1 MGLSPRHGTNRESN
15 KAYTGGINM
24 GTFAFKMPDI
34 GEGVVEGEVVE
45 WMVAVGDV
53 VKEDDPILSVMTDK
67 ATVEIPSPVDGK
79 VTKVIGEAGDILP
92 VGVVCIEF
100 EVDGAGNASASEEAP
115 TKKEA
120 EPAKEEPKA
129 TPAPTPAPKAAAET
143 PPAPTPAPAMAPVPR
158 APGTKALA
166 SPAVRQRAREA
177 NISLDHVSGSGPA
190 GRISHADLD
199 THIAGGASG
208 ASRSAPVGGRARVQ
222 LNGTE
227 AMKVIGL
234 RRKIA
239 DSMIA
244 SYSTIPHFS
253 YFEEVDV
260 TALEEL
266 RQHLNA
272 TRPEGAPKLTY
283 LPFIMQALV
292 RALAERPECN
302 ALYDDE
308 ANIVTRHEAINLGIA
323 TQTDRGLFVPVVKHV
338 EAMDIWQSATEMGR
352 VTSATRDGK
361 AGVEDLSGSTFTI
374 TSLGRLGGLGAT
386 PIINKP
392 EVGILGV
399 HNAKDRA
406 VVRNG
411 AVVIRRMMNL
421 SSSWD
426 HRVVDGHDG
435 ATLVQLVKT
444 YLENPATIFM

>member
-1 MGLSPRHGTNRESN
+1 
-15 KAYTGGINM
+15 M
-24 GTFAFKMPDI
+24 GTFEFKLPDI
-34 GEGVVEGEVVE
+34 GEGVVEGEIVE
-45 WMVAVGDV
+45 WMVAVGDT

-67 ATVEIPSPVDGK
+67 ATVEIPAPCDGT
-79 VTKVIGEAGDILP
+79 VTSIVGDAGDILP
-92 VGVVCIEF
+92 VGGVCIVF
-100 EVDGAGNASASEEAP
+100 EVDGDGNTSEQVEPAATPEPVKETKTAPKEADIAP
-115 TKKEA
+115 PAPELPPVAA
-120 EPAKEEPKA
+120 EPAA
-129 TPAPTPAPKAAAET
+129 
-143 PPAPTPAPAMAPVPR
+143 APVAR
-158 APGTKALA
+158 TAGTKALA
-166 SPAVRQRAREA
+166 SPAVRQRARAA
-177 NISLDHVSGSGPA
+177 NIDLQLVAGSGPA

-199 THIAGGASG
+199 RHIAGGAAAATPSM
-208 ASRSAPVGGRARVQ
+208 PVGGVARVAR
-222 LNGTE
+222 NGTE
-227 AMKVIGL
+227 DIKVIGL

-239 DSMIA
+239 DGMMS

-260 TALEEL
+260 TELEAL

-292 RALAERPECN
+292 KALAQRPECN

-308 ANIVTRHEAINLGIA
+308 AGVVTRHQAVNLGIA
-323 TQTDRGLFVPVVKHV
+323 TQTERGLYVPVVKHV
-338 EAMDIWQSATEMGR
+338 EAMDIWQSAAEMMR
-352 VTSATRDGK
+352 ATQATRDGK
-361 AGVEDLSGSTFTI
+361 AGVDDLTGSTFTI

-406 VVRNG
+406 VVHNG
-411 AVVIRRMMNL
+411 HVVVRRIMNL

-435 ATLVQLVKT
+435 ASLVQLVKS
-444 YLENPATIFM
+444 YLEHPATIFM

>member
-1 MGLSPRHGTNRESN
+1 MG
-15 KAYTGGINM
+15 I
-24 GTFAFKMPDI
+24 FAFKLPDI

-45 WMVAVGDV
+45 WMVSVGDT

-79 VTKVIGEAGDILP
+79 VSKIIGEPGDILP
-92 VGVVCIEF
+92 VGEVCIEF
-100 EVDGAGNASASEEAP
+100 EVKGDGNTTAETEEAKP
-115 TKKEA
+115 VEETVQPAVETSTITVEKPP
-120 EPAKEEPKA
+120 EPIVETSQEPVAPA
-129 TPAPTPAPKAAAET
+129 TPVARAA
-143 PPAPTPAPAMAPVPR
+143 
-158 APGTKALA
+158 GTKALA

-177 NISLDHVSGSGPA
+177 NIDLQLVAGSGPG

-199 THIAGGASG
+199 RHIAGGAAG
-208 ASRSAPVGGRARVQ
+208 ATSFAPVGARAKTK
-222 LNGTE
+222 LTGTE
-227 AMKVIGL
+227 EVKVIGL

-239 DSMIA
+239 DSMMA
-244 SYSTIPHFS
+244 SYSTIAHFS
-253 YFEEVDV
+253 YFEEVDI

-266 RQHLNA
+266 RQHLNS

-292 RALAERPECN
+292 KALRESPECN
-302 ALYDDE
+302 ALFDDE
-308 ANIVTRHEAINLGIA
+308 ANVVTRHQAIHLGIA
-323 TQTDRGLFVPVVKHV
+323 TQTDRGLYVPVVKHV
-338 EAMDIWQSATEMGR
+338 EAMDIWQAAVEMVR

-361 AGVEDLSGSTFTI
+361 ASAEELTGSTFTI

-399 HNAKDRA
+399 HNAKERA

-411 AVVIRRMMNL
+411 QIVIRRMMNL

-435 ATLVQLVKT
+435 ATLVQKVKT
-444 YLENPATIFM
+444 LLENPATIFM

>member
-1 MGLSPRHGTNRESN
+1 
-15 KAYTGGINM
+15 M

-115 TKKEA
+115 AKKEEA
-120 EPAKEEPKA
+120 PAKKAPAPAKEEA
-129 TPAPTPAPKAAAET
+129 KAAPE
-143 PPAPTPAPAMAPVPR
+143 PVPTPAPATPAPAAVAR

-177 NISLDHVSGSGPA
+177 NISLDHVAGSGPA

-208 ASRSAPVGGRARVQ
+208 ASRSSPMGGRARTE

-227 AMKVIGL
+227 AMKGIGL

-244 SYSTIPHFS
+244 PY
-253 YFEEVDV
+253 
-260 TALEEL
+260 
-266 RQHLNA
+266 
-272 TRPEGAPKLTY
+272 
-283 LPFIMQALV
+283 
-292 RALAERPECN
+292 
-302 ALYDDE
+302 
-308 ANIVTRHEAINLGIA
+308 
-323 TQTDRGLFVPVVKHV
+323 
-338 EAMDIWQSATEMGR
+338 
-352 VTSATRDGK
+352 
-361 AGVEDLSGSTFTI
+361 
-374 TSLGRLGGLGAT
+374 
-386 PIINKP
+386 
-392 EVGILGV
+392 
-399 HNAKDRA
+399 
-406 VVRNG
+406 
-411 AVVIRRMMNL
+411 
-421 SSSWD
+421 
-426 HRVVDGHDG
+426 
-435 ATLVQLVKT
+435 
-444 YLENPATIFM
+444 

>member
-1 MGLSPRHGTNRESN
+1 MGI
-15 KAYTGGINM
+15 Y
-24 GTFAFKMPDI
+24 AFKLPDI

-45 WMVAVGDV
+45 WMVSVGDV

-79 VTKVIGEAGDILP
+79 VTKIIGEPGDILP
-92 VGVVCIEF
+92 VGEVCIEF
-100 EVDGAGNASASEEAP
+100 EVDGAGNASASAEEAETKPEPVPEPAP
-115 TKKEA
+115 TKEEA
-120 EPAKEEPKA
+120 KPEPVVEKAPEPV
-129 TPAPTPAPKAAAET
+129 AAA
-143 PPAPTPAPAMAPVPR
+143 APVAR
-158 APGTKALA
+158 AAGTKALA
-166 SPAVRQRAREA
+166 SPAARQRAREA
-177 NISLDHVSGSGPA
+177 NIDLQIVAGSGPG

-199 THIAGGASG
+199 RHIAGGASG
-208 ASRSAPVGGRARVQ
+208 ASSFAPVGATMKTK
-222 LNGTE
+222 LTGTE
-227 AMKVIGL
+227 DVKVIGL

-239 DSMIA
+239 DSMMS
-244 SYSTIPHFS
+244 SYSTIAHFS
-253 YFEEVDV
+253 YFEEVDI

-266 RQHLNA
+266 RQHLNS

-292 RALAERPECN
+292 KALKESPECN

-308 ANIVTRHEAINLGIA
+308 ANVVTRHQAIHLGIA
-323 TQTDRGLFVPVVKHV
+323 TQTDRGLYVPVVKHV
-338 EAMDIWQSATEMGR
+338 EAMDIWQSASEMVR

-361 AGVEDLSGSTFTI
+361 ASADELSGSTFTI

-399 HNAKDRA
+399 HNAKERA

-411 AVVIRRMMNL
+411 QIVVRRMMNL

-435 ATLVQLVKT
+435 ATLVQKVKT
-444 YLENPATIFM
+444 LLENPATIFM